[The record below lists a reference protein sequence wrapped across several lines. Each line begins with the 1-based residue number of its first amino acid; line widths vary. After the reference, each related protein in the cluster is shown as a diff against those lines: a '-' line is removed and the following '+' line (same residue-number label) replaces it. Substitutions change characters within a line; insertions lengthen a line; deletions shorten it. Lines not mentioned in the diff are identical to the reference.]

1 MSVARSMSRSITSAL
16 KSASSGAYT
25 VGQMI
30 GNGLANGMASTLGRV
45 SAIATRLAQEAE
57 KATRAAAKVHSPSR
71 VFMAIGNYIGEGFAI
86 GIEQTARMV
95 RKATESIVSIPN
107 AQSFD
112 GYGFRMDG
120 VSNVNSTTYDFNS
133 NQSFTFNSTLTLDGR
148 TLAKASNRYTE
159 EELNK
164 SAKFKD
170 RLAGVV

>member
-1 MSVARSMSRSITSAL
+1 MYGYRS
-16 KSASSGAYT
+16 
-25 VGQMI
+25 
-30 GNGLANGMASTLGRV
+30 
-45 SAIATRLAQEAE
+45 
-57 KATRAAAKVHSPSR
+57 
-71 VFMAIGNYIGEGFAI
+71 YIGEGFAI

-170 RLAGVV
+170 RIGRCCLMLYGFRDTTDTSGVLGSNLPSEAMNFNGKFLENEINGYRTLTVSGRELIGSEF